1 MRVVVFGGSGF
12 IGRHCVEAL
21 REAGHQVTAP
31 SHKECD
37 LSDGGTSGNNNP
49 MRNSKRHAWELQD
62 AMLAIDGAVRGADLV
77 VNTVGIKRATAA
89 QSWEAVHIGSVK
101 NLVAGMERNGVRR
114 LVHITVAGLADEQSD
129 PYSVTKRASEA
140 VIASSDEIS
149 AVILRPGV
157 VWGRGDD
164 FSRNLAAGILHAPL
178 FPTPS
183 PAGTLAVVHV
193 ADVAAA
199 VVAAVKQLR
208 AAPRHGAGCA
218 CTDVVGPAALS
229 LPELQKITA
238 EALGLSCVALP
249 VPAPLMVPAAALVE
263 RLMADPP
270 ITRAQLGLLRRG
282 VRGDLEQTRAM
293 LAREP
298 RPYTA
303 EGVQAAVSGLAK
315 PLFGVS
321 VRPVLRT
328 EVALAVLV
336 LLIAVL
342 LCYLFF

>member
-1 MRVVVFGGSGF
+1 MGPRDEYPTPGLKHLRLAEVPQLLLIRSGP
-12 IGRHCVEAL
+12 VSL
-21 REAGHQVTAP
+21 R
-31 SHKECD
+31 S
-37 LSDGGTSGNNNP
+37 
-49 MRNSKRHAWELQD
+49 
-62 AMLAIDGAVRGADLV
+62 
-77 VNTVGIKRATAA
+77 
-89 QSWEAVHIGSVK
+89 
-101 NLVAGMERNGVRR
+101 
-114 LVHITVAGLADEQSD
+114 
-129 PYSVTKRASEA
+129 
-140 VIASSDEIS
+140 
-149 AVILRPGV
+149 
-157 VWGRGDD
+157 

-249 VPAPLMVPAAALVE
+249 VPVRRAICKAKPGPAQLARRSATHTYGPASGQAPLMVPAAALVE
-263 RLMADPP
+263 QLMADPP

-321 VRPVLRT
+321 VRPVLRA

>member
-37 LSDGGTSGNNNP
+37 LSDGGTHGNNNP

-89 QSWEAVHIGSVK
+89 QSWEAAHIGSVK
-101 NLVAGMERNGVRR
+101 NLMAGMERNGVRR

-157 VWGRGDD
+157 VWGRVT
-164 FSRNLAAGILHAPL
+164 SIP
-178 FPTPS
+178 
-183 PAGTLAVVHV
+183 
-193 ADVAAA
+193 
-199 VVAAVKQLR
+199 
-208 AAPRHGAGCA
+208 
-218 CTDVVGPAALS
+218 
-229 LPELQKITA
+229 
-238 EALGLSCVALP
+238 
-249 VPAPLMVPAAALVE
+249 
-263 RLMADPP
+263 
-270 ITRAQLGLLRRG
+270 RRG
-282 VRGDLEQTRAM
+282 SNTSD
-293 LAREP
+293 
-298 RPYTA
+298 
-303 EGVQAAVSGLAK
+303 
-315 PLFGVS
+315 
-321 VRPVLRT
+321 
-328 EVALAVLV
+328 
-336 LLIAVL
+336 
-342 LCYLFF
+342 